1 MSKSFRQAAVE
12 ELYSNQYTAFFV
24 QSVYQAQFS
33 DQLVH
38 LPLFTSQMFTGT
50 VSLLRQT
57 LVPGFVLSVI
67 SPT

>member
-12 ELYSNQYTAFFV
+12 ELYANQFTAFFV
-24 QSVYQAQFS
+24 QSVFAAQYQ

-38 LPLFTSQMFTGT
+38 LPLFASSMFPGA
-50 VSLLRQT
+50 VSMLRQT
-57 LVPGFVLSVI
+57 LVPGYVLSVI